1 MVSIRNKVA
10 DRQFCEVDHR
20 VAGTVRR
27 MTAFARFATPV
38 TAVATASLCG
48 LLLAGCGGSSDT
60 TSAPVPSGAP
70 SATTTAAA
78 AETRAE
84 MCGQTRGPDG
94 ALYVHALGTAKIDCA
109 EAMRVA
115 TAFGPKIATGQPVT
129 VEGWN
134 CTFPTTPGM
143 LARCD
148 NGDRAIGFFSSH

>member
-1 MVSIRNKVA
+1 
-10 DRQFCEVDHR
+10 
-20 VAGTVRR
+20 
-27 MTAFARFATPV
+27 MTAFQHLATPV
-38 TAVATASLCG
+38 TAVATATVCG
-48 LLLAGCGGSSDT
+48 LLLAGCGNSSEPA
-60 TSAPVPSGAP
+60 SAPAPSGAP
-70 SATTTAAA
+70 SAAATSSA

-94 ALYVHALGTAKIDCA
+94 ALYVHALGTAKVDCA

-115 TAFGPKIATGQPVT
+115 TAFGPKIALARPVT

-148 NGDRAIGFFSSH
+148 SGDKAIGFFSSH

>member
-1 MVSIRNKVA
+1 
-10 DRQFCEVDHR
+10 
-20 VAGTVRR
+20 
-27 MTAFARFATPV
+27 MTALQRFTTPV
-38 TAVATASLCG
+38 TAVAAVTACG
-48 LLLAGCGGSSDT
+48 LVLAGCGSSSDSST
-60 TSAPVPSGAP
+60 APAP
-70 SATTTAAA
+70 SATTAAA

-94 ALYVHALGTAKIDCA
+94 ALYVHALGTVKVDCA

-148 NGDRAIGFFSSH
+148 DGDRAIGFFGAH